1 MRVFGGWGVVGVIDW
16 EIRELGQPF
25 LDLGCLCAMTLRRRF
40 PGAPSPGG
48 TVALDLDEL
57 FTLYGVEASE
67 MRWYVALSLYKYA
80 AILGYNLMLHP
91 EGRRPHPMY
100 DGLTDTIVG
109 IIDEGIT
116 LL

>member
-48 TVALDLDEL
+48 TVALDLNEL
-57 FTLYGVEASE
+57 FRLYGEEASE
-67 MRWYVALSLYKYA
+67 MRWDVALSLYKHA
-80 AILGYNLMLHP
+80 AILGYNLILHRK
-91 EGRRPHPMY
+91 GRRPDPISRN
-100 DGLTDTIVG
+100 LTDTLV
-109 IIDEGIT
+109 
-116 LL
+116 